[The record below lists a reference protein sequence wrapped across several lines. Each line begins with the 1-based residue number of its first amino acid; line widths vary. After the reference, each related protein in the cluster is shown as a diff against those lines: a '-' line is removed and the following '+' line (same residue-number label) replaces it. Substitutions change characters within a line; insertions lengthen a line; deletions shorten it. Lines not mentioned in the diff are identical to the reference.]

1 MVFGDIDGSGY
12 NDASYE
18 NYEEEQN
25 IGAKKLVI
33 GARKKTV

>member
-1 MVFGDIDGSGY
+1 MIFGDIDGSE
-12 NDASYE
+12 NIASYE

-25 IGAKKLVI
+25 IGAKKIVI